1 MSALNYIEL
10 PPPAWLSNSVEV
22 FWCRKL
28 SHRVLFLPQG
38 VFDLIIHNQP
48 LNYSAVNKQDTF
60 SSVPAGISLLGQQVN
75 AYNLDSTQAQW
86 IFGIRLKPFS
96 FLKQNFISSLEAKN
110 TLESVTH
117 LLSQH
122 PFLFALLPLLEQLS
136 EQTLQTDVPVLI
148 KQVCPWLHSQ
158 FIANDFI
165 ISPILRAQT
174 NAILTA
180 RGDIQISDICHHFS
194 VSKVTLRQH
203 FLNNIG
209 LLPKELCKIWRLNNF
224 LLETQNHQ
232 QTLTDSAINAG
243 YFDQAHLNR
252 EFKSLLGQTPKTYLQ
267 SQSYQNNLA
276 VQASINKRF
285 VGEYDPF

>member
-10 PPPAWLSNSVEV
+10 PPPAWLSNSVEA

-28 SHRVLFLPQG
+28 STQTLFLPQG
-38 VFDLIIHNQP
+38 VFDLIIHTQP
-48 LNYSAVNKQDTF
+48 ISFFAANKQHIVAN
-60 SSVPAGISLLGQQVN
+60 VPAGISILGQQTN
-75 AYNLDSTQAQW
+75 AYNIDSAQTQW

-117 LLSQH
+117 LLNQH
-122 PFLFALLPLLEQLS
+122 QFLYTLQPLLVQLS
-136 EQTLQTDVPVLI
+136 EQTLQAELPVII

-158 FIANDFI
+158 FIANDFV
-165 ISPILRAQT
+165 ISPVLRAQT

-180 RGDIQISDICHHFS
+180 RGDIQINDICHHFS

-203 FLNNIG
+203 FLNNMG

-224 LLETQNHQ
+224 LLQTQNHL

-252 EFKSLLGQTPKTYLQ
+252 EFKSILGQTPKAYLK
-267 SQSYQNNLA
+267 SQSYQHNLA

-285 VGEYDPF
+285 IGEYDPF